1 MNKMKKNNI
10 KRAFKTIS
18 KMNNNYTNI
27 LYFDLKNG
35 NKVITDG
42 KVIVTVDSRQFEDNK
57 EFLKNLQ
64 YRDFSNLL
72 AKEFEND
79 METVR
84 TTSLV
89 INSSDGL
96 AMRIIKAG
104 KKRLGAINEAYNNI
118 LLDCGCSVDYMVT
131 RKTDIETIKNPI
143 LYGVFDGDRN
153 ICQLSGL
160 CPVAFNVKECLTSI
174 LE

>member
-1 MNKMKKNNI
+1 MKKNNI

-35 NKVITDG
+35 NKVVTDG
-42 KVIVTVDSRQFEDNK
+42 KVIVTVDSREFEENK
-57 EFLKNLQ
+57 EFLKNLV
-64 YRDFSNLL
+64 YRDFSELL
-72 AKEFEND
+72 IKEFKSE

-89 INSSDGL
+89 INTNDGL

-104 KKRLGAINEAYNNI
+104 RKRLGAINEAYNNI
-118 LLDCGCSVDYMVT
+118 LSDCGCNVDYMVT
-131 RKTDIETIKNPI
+131 RKTDVETIKNPI
-143 LYGVFDGDRN
+143 LYGVFDGEKN

>member
-1 MNKMKKNNI
+1 MKNNNI

-18 KMNNNYTNI
+18 KMNNKYDYTNI

-42 KVIVTVDSRQFEDNK
+42 KVIVTVNNREFEENK
-57 EFLKNLQ
+57 EFLKNLV
-64 YRDFSNLL
+64 YRDFSELL
-72 AKEFEND
+72 IKEFKSE

-89 INSSDGL
+89 INTNDGL

-104 KKRLGAINEAYNNI
+104 RKRLGAINEAYNNV

-131 RKTDIETIKNPI
+131 RKTDVETIKNPI
-143 LYGVFDGDRN
+143 LYGVFDGEEN
-153 ICQLSGL
+153 ICQLNGL
-160 CPVAFNVKECLTSI
+160 CPVAFNVKECLTNI